1 MSKTIF
7 SEYIRARI
15 NDEPKPLSEEL
26 RAAAEKA
33 ILTPLAA
40 SRESRLAPAFRRVI
54 VMAARFG
61 LEIDPAS
68 DRKLSLVAVD
78 KILKESGA
86 TIEERFELK
95 TFLAAA
101 QLL

>member
-1 MSKTIF
+1 
-7 SEYIRARI
+7 
-15 NDEPKPLSEEL
+15 
-26 RAAAEKA
+26 
-33 ILTPLAA
+33 
-40 SRESRLAPAFRRVI
+40 
-54 VMAARFG
+54 MAARFG